1 MSNKGNCI
9 NYQIGVFKQ
18 LIGIRPVGNLIPVRD
33 DDIWL
38 VSYPKSG
45 NTWLR
50 FLLGNLSSGTPVDFL
65 SIEQKTPDIYVN
77 SIMSF
82 CNLPSP
88 RIIKSHESFD
98 PRYKKVIY
106 IVRDPRDVV
115 ISYWK
120 HQQKMHKIPMDYSID
135 LFVDEFL
142 KGKLS
147 AGSWKEHVGSWL
159 GAKYREDNFILI
171 KYEDML
177 KEPEN
182 VLRGIV
188 DKLDDFPVK
197 TDFPQAV
204 ALSSFERM
212 KTLETSQSD
221 EWLPTRNSDK
231 NINFVREGRSGQWK
245 EVLPASLSEKIWFR
259 WENLMDE
266 LGYEL

>member
-1 MSNKGNCI
+1 
-9 NYQIGVFKQ
+9 
-18 LIGIRPVGNLIPVRD
+18 
-33 DDIWL
+33 
-38 VSYPKSG
+38 
-45 NTWLR
+45 
-50 FLLGNLSSGTPVDFL
+50 
-65 SIEQKTPDIYVN
+65 
-77 SIMSF
+77 
-82 CNLPSP
+82 
-88 RIIKSHESFD
+88 
-98 PRYKKVIY
+98 
-106 IVRDPRDVV
+106 
-115 ISYWK
+115 
-120 HQQKMHKIPMDYSID
+120 
-135 LFVDEFL
+135 
-142 KGKLS
+142 
-147 AGSWKEHVGSWL
+147 
-159 GAKYREDNFILI
+159 
-171 KYEDML
+171 ML

-245 EVLPASLSEKIWFR
+245 EILPATLSEKIWFR